1 MAGALGM
8 PLAGYTAVLLN
19 NTVVPVWYATHRTL
33 PPFFVASGTA
43 AAAGLL
49 ELTCRDG
56 AERRVVHRLGLAAR
70 AAELVAGIAVEREAG
85 RVERVARPLRDRR
98 LGRTL
103 ARRRGDVG
111 GGPGRS
117 GCCRAAPARARRAG
131 AVLAALGSLAARAAI
146 VEAGTRSAR
155 DPRATF
161 ELQRSGLGGESV
173 TGRAAVTGPGG
184 RRATG

>member
-1 MAGALGM
+1 M

-49 ELTCRDG
+49 ELTGRHG

-70 AAELVAGIAVEREAG
+70 AAELAAGIAVEREAG
-85 RVERVARPLRDRR
+85 RVERVARPFRTGASGALWRAGAGMSAAGLVLGLAPRR
-98 LGRTL
+98 
-103 ARRRGDVG
+103 AR
-111 GGPGRS
+111 
-117 GCCRAAPARARRAG
+117 AARRAG
-131 AVLAALGSLAARAAI
+131 ALLAALGSLAARAAI

-161 ELQRSGLGGESV
+161 ELQRGGLGGASV